1 MVYPWPD
8 LCHGARMM
16 SWTVHSSG
24 PISRRL
30 NALVYQRLKAAF
42 GDLLHANGGGLD
54 AAKRT
59 RLSQPDLSRCQSG
72 NPEHALRFAPCDVVA
87 DLEHAAGYPHVT
99 RVLAELADCILVPLP
114 AGPSGSG
121 ALAER
126 TGRSAKEFG
135 DVMVRIGE
143 AMTDGRV
150 SEAEAGAIL
159 TEIREVMLELSAL
172 AEAVR
177 AAARTE
183 DEP

>member
-1 MVYPWPD
+1 
-8 LCHGARMM
+8 M

-30 NALVYQRLKAAF
+30 NSQVYSRLKAAF
-42 GDLLHANGGGLD
+42 GDLLHANGGGID

-99 RVLAELADCILVPLP
+99 RVLADLADCILVPLP
-114 AGPSGSG
+114 AGASGG

-135 DVMVRIGE
+135 DVMVRIG
-143 AMTDGRV
+143 AALADGRI
-150 SEAEAGAIL
+150 SAAEAAAIL
-159 TEIREVMLELSAL
+159 TEIREAMLELSAL

-177 AAARTE
+177 RAALAE